1 MPGVV
6 QRRSKVRPVVLVAV
20 AVRAV
25 EAGAPRAA
33 QLAGGGG
40 GSVGRGGGLA
50 RLRPRVSVHHR
61 GRVAA
66 LSGHRASSSTV
77 HRAGRLL
84 AGSPV
89 LVWSLAPLHA
99 VAATSSLAGRWA
111 APPGPGREPAGMAGG
126 RCWRWREAISA
137 RVQSTTGGGGSQGPN
152 HKMLWLLGQSHRYI
166 WFRAWAGRVHAPPT
180 FGGWLP
186 TFGRRLS
193 TGRGAVVH
201 GGGAGCPRDDSERV
215 FDLFLPPAYLA
226 RYSHPDWAARSRAR
240 PSAVARSRVRAV
252 SPATPTVNEWR
263 DARRV
268 HCRPRGRPTRPTYAA
283 EPARHTASIW
293 PGIPTRTGRRGRER
307 GGTRLPAPARGRSR
321 QPLRR

>member
-6 QRRSKVRPVVLVAV
+6 QRRSKVRPVVSWPWPSVPSKLAPHGPLSWRAAVAAPCAVVAV
-20 AVRAV
+20 LRAFV
-25 EAGAPRAA
+25 PESRSITGVASPLCRAI
-33 QLAGGGG
+33 
-40 GSVGRGGGLA
+40 V
-50 RLRPRVSVHHR
+50 PVPPP
-61 GRVAA
+61 
-66 LSGHRASSSTV
+66 STE
-77 HRAGRLL
+77 RAGSLP
-84 AGSPV
+84 GSPV

-152 HKMLWLLGQSHRYI
+152 HKMLWLLRRSHRYI

-201 GGGAGCPRDDSERV
+201 GGGAGCPRDDSERA
-215 FDLFLPPAYLA
+215 FDL
-226 RYSHPDWAARSRAR
+226 SSRSR
-240 PSAVARSRVRAV
+240 
-252 SPATPTVNEWR
+252 
-263 DARRV
+263 
-268 HCRPRGRPTRPTYAA
+268 
-283 EPARHTASIW
+283 IW
-293 PGIPTRTGRRGRER
+293 PGIPTRTGRRGREHGR
-307 GGTRLPAPARGRSR
+307 PRLPAPACGRSR